1 VAVQEEES
9 LLGSMVGELYQQLQK
24 ALPYKKEDALAVL
37 VNTLSLGNSLEDP
50 DLKPIISRIPAAQL
64 NSIKAQIDSV
74 FETTQDLGNEGKK
87 ELNQLAERYSLEQ
100 LQLMNGRGF

>member
-1 VAVQEEES
+1 MV
-9 LLGSMVGELYQQLQK
+9 LGMMVSELYQQLQK

-37 VNTLSLGNSLEDP
+37 VNTLSLGDSLEDP

-64 NSIKAQIDSV
+64 NSIKAQIDSI
-74 FETTQDLGNEGKK
+74 FETVQDLGNEGKK